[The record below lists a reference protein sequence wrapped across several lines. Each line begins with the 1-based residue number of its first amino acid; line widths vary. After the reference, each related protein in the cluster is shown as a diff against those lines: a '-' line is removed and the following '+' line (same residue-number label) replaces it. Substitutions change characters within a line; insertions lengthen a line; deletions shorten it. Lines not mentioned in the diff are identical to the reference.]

1 MEVASGEYG
10 EQMVRLVK
18 AVQKCDQLEPN
29 GDTNLHPLL
38 WQRAEEV
45 KNKRTTSCTRTQEV
59 SVTPLHRSILT
70 GNTHKYQLN
79 QFTFRD

>member
-18 AVQKCDQLEPN
+18 AVQKDDQTELN
-29 GDTNLHPLL
+29 GDTNLQPLL

-45 KNKRTTSCTRTQEV
+45 RNKRSTSDTQ
-59 SVTPLHRSILT
+59 RLT
-70 GNTHKYQLN
+70 SYLIYPQSLINELIG
-79 QFTFRD
+79 TFDQ

>member
-18 AVQKCDQLEPN
+18 AVQKDGQTELN
-29 GDTNLHPLL
+29 GDTNLQPLL

-45 KNKRTTSCTRTQEV
+45 RNKRSTSDTQR
-59 SVTPLHRSILT
+59 HA
-70 GNTHKYQLN
+70 H
-79 QFTFRD
+79 